1 MTTTVEKRLSIKK
14 WPVSERPRERILK
27 HGAQSLSDAELLAVL
42 LRNGRSGE
50 DAISLSRRILSQFGS
65 LRKLM
70 SASADELCK
79 ISGIGPAKATQLIA
93 ACELAVRRSNEKAV
107 GADMMKSPESAYEAI
122 VESLRDL
129 KDEVFTALFLNKK
142 NELIEMR
149 QIARGTPDK
158 VVIYPRQVVEICISV
173 GASKLVLAHNHPS
186 GSTEPSMKDIELTAK
201 LLEGLKFVDIELL
214 DHIIVGKEKF
224 SSMKRDGHF
233 QEKVS

>member
-1 MTTTVEKRLSIKK
+1 MTNAVEKRLSIKK
-14 WPVSERPRERILK
+14 WPESERPRERILK
-27 HGAQSLSDAELLAVL
+27 QGAQALSDAELLAVL

-50 DAISLSRRILSQFGS
+50 DAISLARRILSQFGS

-70 SASADELCK
+70 SASADELCR

-93 ACELAVRRSNEKAV
+93 ACELAVRRSNEKVAGV
-107 GADMMKSPESAYEAI
+107 DMMKSPELVYEA
-122 VESLRDL
+122 VAGSLRDL
-129 KDEVFTALFLNKK
+129 KDEVFMALFLNKK

-158 VVIYPRQVVEICISV
+158 VVIYPRQIVEMCLSV

-186 GSTEPSMKDIELTAK
+186 SSTEPSAKDIQLTAK
-201 LLEGLKFVDIELL
+201 LLEGLKFVEIELL

-224 SSMKRDGHF
+224 VSMKRDGHF
-233 QEKVS
+233 QERVS